1 MQKKSLISSVIELRE
16 KGYRI
21 KYRTRSDG
29 GIIVQS
35 INGKRF
41 TGAEGN
47 RIVRELTGNV
57 LSEARERQLAS
68 NVSEFIRGQHTKKAP
83 IASDLKKE
91 LRKAQALWRKRGLA
105 EKGQGRIL
113 MKNVRKRI
121 AREGMESAFQSLR
134 NIQRYARGYAYEE
147 NVVLLASRVSRMSIE
162 VKGDDKEAQEL
173 RAIIAD
179 TNQYILN
186 HKDDFLEEWIEPINN
201 EAYDHTRSVRS
212 RILEIR
218 RILGIQR

>member
-1 MQKKSLISSVIELRE
+1 MQKKSLISSVMELRE

-21 KYRTRSDG
+21 KFRTRSDG

-47 RIVRELTGNV
+47 RIVRELSGNV

-83 IASDLKKE
+83 IEADLKKE

-121 AREGMESAFQSLR
+121 AREGMESAIQSLR
-134 NIQRYARGYAYEE
+134 NIERYARGYAYEE
-147 NVVLLASRVSRMSIE
+147 NVTLLASRVSKMQMEIR
-162 VKGDDKEAQEL
+162 GDDAEAQEL
-173 RAIIAD
+173 RALVAD
-179 TNQYILN
+179 TANYIMN
-186 HKDDFLEEWIEPINN
+186 KKDDFLEEWIEPINN
-201 EAYDHTRSVRS
+201 EAYDRNKSVRE
-212 RILEIR
+212 RIVEIR
-218 RILGIQR
+218 RILGI

>member
-1 MQKKSLISSVIELRE
+1 MQKKSLISSVMELRE

-21 KYRTRSDG
+21 KFRTRSDG

-47 RIVRELTGNV
+47 RIVRELSGNV

-83 IASDLKKE
+83 IEADLKKE
-91 LRKAQALWRKRGLA
+91 LRKAQAIWRKRGLA

-121 AREGMESAFQSLR
+121 AREGMESAIQSLR
-134 NIQRYARGYAYEE
+134 NIERYARGYAYEE
-147 NVVLLASRVSRMSIE
+147 NVTLLASRVSKMQMEIR
-162 VKGDDKEAQEL
+162 GDDAEAQEL
-173 RAIIAD
+173 RALVAD
-179 TNQYILN
+179 TANYIMN
-186 HKDDFLEEWIEPINN
+186 KKDDFLEEWIEPINN
-201 EAYDHTRSVRS
+201 EAYDRNKSVRE
-212 RILEIR
+212 RIVEIR
-218 RILGIQR
+218 RILGI

>member
-1 MQKKSLISSVIELRE
+1 MQKKSLVSSVMELRE
-16 KGYRI
+16 KGFKI
-21 KYRTRSDG
+21 KFRTRSDG

-47 RIVRELTGNV
+47 RIVRELSGNV

-83 IASDLKKE
+83 VEKDLKRE
-91 LRKAQALWRKRGLA
+91 LRKAQALWRKRGLE

-121 AREGMESAFQSLR
+121 AREGMESAIQSLR
-134 NIQRYARGYAYEE
+134 NIERYARGYAYEE
-147 NVVLLASRVSRMSIE
+147 NVTLLASRVSKMQMEIR
-162 VKGDDKEAQEL
+162 GDDSEAQEL
-173 RAIIAD
+173 RALVAD
-179 TNQYILN
+179 TANYIMN
-186 HKDDFLEEWIEPINN
+186 RKDDFLEEWIEPINN
-201 EAYDHTRSVRS
+201 EAYDRNKSVRE
-212 RILEIR
+212 RIVEIR
-218 RILGIQR
+218 RILGI